1 MPVTC
6 AAAGTGG
13 RLLVAALARVAWL
26 PDLVVDLLSAAS
38 EHSHGPAQTSRPAL
52 ADGPVAGQPV
62 MPVKDPAMTLA
73 QITAAT
79 RAHLPGTVLRRRLFA
94 TPWAGTSHR

>member
-13 RLLVAALARVAWL
+13 RLLVAALARVASL

-38 EHSHGPAQTSRPAL
+38 EPGHGPAQTSQARP
-52 ADGPVAGQPV
+52 G
-62 MPVKDPAMTLA
+62 
-73 QITAAT
+73 
-79 RAHLPGTVLRRRLFA
+79 
-94 TPWAGTSHR
+94 